1 MNDKVEILQ
10 CLIAN
15 RVFAPSHSALAK
27 GLGYKGKMAI
37 YRLMEGKAAERTV
50 DEIWKRIQ
58 DCYLVSDITLYN
70 LARIFEGAKYGTDRL
85 LPEMNQEHPHWVENL
100 LIAFVN
106 DFYDY
111 FSPEFQEEEAPSL
124 KDLRKDEP
132 EVFWGLVIMLYI
144 RCKKIDFYHGN
155 TKLNYCRL
163 IEALD
168 HLLFTLYPENV
179 DAHGVSFSLK
189 ALDVS
194 NLYKAISNGIV
205 LFRRYTEVDFTEN
218 ASRGMMLF
226 DWGKRSY
233 WHRPDCSY
241 GPGSEI
247 WLLVEQNSGRATN
260 GYYMALRLEAGK
272 DIHTFELKDT
282 LVFCFW
288 TVDDED
294 DPPILQACRG
304 SGAKREWCFYV
315 YEYDEERRQLS
326 LEPNPETGNLF
337 GLPDE
342 LQMIDLDH
350 PDGKDEKVWGR
361 VLRMWEEHHGNA
373 VFQKAK
379 EMFSG
384 WVEQEEEYKLT
395 DVQISR
401 NKITLVIDRL
411 GKPVQYE
418 LPIEAYDFLSEI
430 NPSQSVSILKHT
442 DDDEIY
448 VGWTELGY
456 VIRLAEFTIVE

>member
-15 RVFAPSHSALAK
+15 RVFASSHSALAK
-27 GLGYKGKMAI
+27 ELGYKGKMAV
-37 YRLMEGKAAERTV
+37 YRLMEGKTSERTV
-50 DEIWKRIQ
+50 DELWKRIQ
-58 DCYLVSDITLYN
+58 DCYIVSDVTLYN
-70 LARIFEGAKYGTDRL
+70 LARIFEGAKYMVDRL
-85 LPEMNQEHPHWVENL
+85 LPEMNQEHPQWVENL
-100 LIAFVN
+100 ILAFVN

-111 FSPEFQEEEAPSL
+111 FSPVLQREEVLFL

-132 EVFWGLVIMLYI
+132 DVFWGIVTMIYI
-144 RCKKIDFYHGN
+144 RCKKIDFYRGN
-155 TKLNYCRL
+155 TKLNFCRL

-168 HLLFTLYPENV
+168 HLLFNLYPEKT
-179 DAHGVSFSLK
+179 DAHEVSFGLK
-189 ALDVS
+189 KLETAP
-194 NLYKAISNGIV
+194 NLWKAILNCII

-233 WHRPDCSY
+233 WHRPDCNY
-241 GPGSEI
+241 GLGSEI

-260 GYYMALRLEAGK
+260 GYYMVLHLEAGK

-304 SGAKREWCFYV
+304 SGSKREWCFYV
-315 YEYDEERRQLS
+315 YGYDEERRQLF
-326 LEPNPETGNLF
+326 LEANPETGNLF
-337 GLPDE
+337 GLPNE
-342 LQMIDLDH
+342 LQMTNLNH

-361 VLRMWEEHHGNA
+361 ILRMWEEHHGNA
-373 VFQKAK
+373 VFLKAK
-379 EMFSG
+379 EMLSG
-384 WVEQEEEYKLT
+384 WVEPEEYKLT
-395 DVQISR
+395 DIQINR
-401 NKITLVIDRL
+401 NKITLAIDCQ
-411 GKPVQYE
+411 GEIVKYE

-430 NPSQSVSILKHT
+430 NPSQPVSIVKHT
-442 DDDEIY
+442 GDDEIY

-456 VIRLAEFTIVE
+456 AIRLAEFAIVE

>member
-1 MNDKVEILQ
+1 M
-10 CLIAN
+10 
-15 RVFAPSHSALAK
+15 
-27 GLGYKGKMAI
+27 
-37 YRLMEGKAAERTV
+37 
-50 DEIWKRIQ
+50 
-58 DCYLVSDITLYN
+58 
-70 LARIFEGAKYGTDRL
+70 
-85 LPEMNQEHPHWVENL
+85 
-100 LIAFVN
+100 
-106 DFYDY
+106 
-111 FSPEFQEEEAPSL
+111 
-124 KDLRKDEP
+124 
-132 EVFWGLVIMLYI
+132 
-144 RCKKIDFYHGN
+144 
-155 TKLNYCRL
+155 
-163 IEALD
+163 
-168 HLLFTLYPENV
+168 
-179 DAHGVSFSLK
+179 
-189 ALDVS
+189 
-194 NLYKAISNGIV
+194 
-205 LFRRYTEVDFTEN
+205 
-218 ASRGMMLF
+218 
-226 DWGKRSY
+226 
-233 WHRPDCSY
+233 
-241 GPGSEI
+241 
-247 WLLVEQNSGRATN
+247 
-260 GYYMALRLEAGK
+260 
-272 DIHTFELKDT
+272 
-282 LVFCFW
+282 FCFW

-315 YEYDEERRQLS
+315 YGYDVERRRLF
-326 LEPNPETGNLF
+326 LEANPETGNLF

>member
-168 HLLFTLYPENV
+168 HQ
-179 DAHGVSFSLK
+179 
-189 ALDVS
+189 
-194 NLYKAISNGIV
+194 
-205 LFRRYTEVDFTEN
+205 
-218 ASRGMMLF
+218 
-226 DWGKRSY
+226 SY
-233 WHRPDCSY
+233 QQWHR
-241 GPGSEI
+241 
-247 WLLVEQNSGRATN
+247 LVP
-260 GYYMALRLEAGK
+260 AL
-272 DIHTFELKDT
+272 
-282 LVFCFW
+282 
-288 TVDDED
+288 
-294 DPPILQACRG
+294 
-304 SGAKREWCFYV
+304 Y
-315 YEYDEERRQLS
+315 
-326 LEPNPETGNLF
+326 
-337 GLPDE
+337 
-342 LQMIDLDH
+342 
-350 PDGKDEKVWGR
+350 
-361 VLRMWEEHHGNA
+361 
-373 VFQKAK
+373 
-379 EMFSG
+379 
-384 WVEQEEEYKLT
+384 
-395 DVQISR
+395 
-401 NKITLVIDRL
+401 
-411 GKPVQYE
+411 
-418 LPIEAYDFLSEI
+418 
-430 NPSQSVSILKHT
+430 
-442 DDDEIY
+442 
-448 VGWTELGY
+448 
-456 VIRLAEFTIVE
+456 

>member
-15 RVFAPSHSALAK
+15 RVFASSHSALAK
-27 GLGYKGKMAI
+27 ELGYKGKMAV
-37 YRLMEGKAAERTV
+37 YRLMEGKASERTV

-58 DCYLVSDITLYN
+58 DRYIVSGITLYN

-85 LPEMNQEHPHWVENL
+85 LPEMNQEHPQWVENL

-111 FSPEFQEEEAPSL
+111 FSPEFQEEEAPLL

-155 TKLNYCRL
+155 TQLNYCRL

-168 HLLFTLYPENV
+168 HLLFTLYPEKV
-179 DAHGVSFSLK
+179 DAHDVSFSLK
-189 ALDVS
+189 ALDAP
-194 NLYKAISNGIV
+194 NLYKAVSNSII

-233 WHRPDCSY
+233 WHRPDGSY

-247 WLLVEQNSGRATN
+247 WLLVGQNSGRATN
-260 GYYMALRLEAGK
+260 GYYMVLRLEAGK

-288 TVDDED
+288 TVDNED

-315 YEYDEERRQLS
+315 YEYDEEKKQLS
-326 LEPNPETGNLF
+326 LEANPETGNLF

-342 LQMIDLDH
+342 LQMINLNH

-361 VLRMWEEHHGNA
+361 ILRMWEEHHGNA

-379 EMFSG
+379 EMLSG
-384 WVEQEEEYKLT
+384 WVEPEEYKLT

-401 NKITLVIDRL
+401 EKITLAIDYQ
-411 GKPVQYE
+411 GGIVKYE
-418 LPIEAYDFLSEI
+418 LPIETYDFLSKI
-430 NPSQSVSILKHT
+430 NPSQPVSILKHT

-448 VGWTELGY
+448 IGWTELGY
-456 VIRLAEFTIVE
+456 VIRLTEFAIME